1 MRLIRVASLDDPD
14 HRAALAGF
22 ANLKDRDL
30 RAQAHAPDRADLFVA
45 EGALVVLELLRSR
58 FPVHSVLVA
67 EARVGALRG
76 GLDSLPPGTPV
87 YVAPQAVLDSIVGFH
102 VHRGVL
108 ALGWRLPPASADTL
122 LRDAPGAVVLED
134 LTNHDNVGGVFRCVA
149 ALAPPG
155 TPVLLSPG
163 CCDPLYRKAV
173 RVSIGHA
180 LRVPFATLD
189 PWPGSLSLL
198 ADAGFD
204 TLALSPAGGVD
215 LGEVHIAPGR
225 RWALVLGSE
234 GPGLS
239 EGALAACALR
249 ARIAMTPGVDS
260 LNVVVAAGIALH
272 GIARGR

>member
-1 MRLIRVASLDDPD
+1 MRLIRVESLDDPN
-14 HRAALAGF
+14 HRAALAGY

-30 RAQAHAPDRADLFVA
+30 KAHAHTPDRPDLFVA

-67 EARVGALRG
+67 QPRLDALRQAFE
-76 GLDSLPPGTPV
+76 SLPQGTPI
-87 YVAPQAVLDSIVGFH
+87 YAAPQPVLDAIVGFH

-108 ALGWRLPPASADTL
+108 ALAQRLPPASAPEL
-122 LRDAPGAVVLED
+122 LRVAPAAVVLED
-134 LTNHDNVGGVFRCVA
+134 LTNHDNIGGIFRCVA

-180 LRVPFATLD
+180 LRVPFATLE
-189 PWPGSLSLL
+189 PWPGAIDALRS
-198 ADAGFD
+198 AGFD
-204 TLALSPAGGVD
+204 TLALTPGGDTD
-215 LGEVHIAPGR
+215 LRPGAVAPGR

-234 GPGLS
+234 GPGLTDA
-239 EGALAACALR
+239 ALAACGRRLR
-249 ARIAMTPGVDS
+249 IPMSSGVDS
-260 LNVVVAAGIALH
+260 LNVVVAAGVALH
-272 GIARGR
+272 ALVAK